1 LPLRVTIFFFT
12 DVTLELELIIALIL
26 LAIALGL
33 QLIAY
38 ARLRE
43 RNKLVRQQS
52 QEIQRQVAELEKR
65 NKELQELSEE
75 RAKLIGLVS
84 HDLKGPFN
92 RIFALVNLM
101 HLSYPDATADQQ
113 EFLGKIQHI
122 SADGLAMVRNLLDKR
137 RIEERGIDLVP
148 ESMNLAA
155 QVTTFVRGF
164 QTVADKKDI
173 RLQLNCPAEIIL
185 EADKLYLNRI
195 IENLLGNAVKFS
207 EKGKNVFIDVTATAT
222 HAVLVVRDEGPG
234 ISPEDQKKLYQNYMR
249 LSARPTGGESSTG
262 LGLSI
267 VKEIVDKMKGDI
279 RCDSQENRGTT
290 FTVRLPLVMED
301 EPARANGNA
310 N

>member
-1 LPLRVTIFFFT
+1 M
-12 DVTLELELIIALIL
+12 TLEIELIIALVL
-26 LAIALGL
+26 LAIALAL
-33 QLIAY
+33 QVAAY

-43 RNKLVRQQS
+43 RNKVVHRQS
-52 QEIQRQVAELEKR
+52 LEIQRQVTELEKR
-65 NKELQELSEE
+65 NQELQELSEE

-101 HLSYPDATADQQ
+101 HLSYPEATADQK

-148 ESMNLAA
+148 EPMNLAA
-155 QVTTFVRGF
+155 HVTAIVKGF

-173 RLQLNCPAEIIL
+173 LLHMDAPAEIIV
-185 EADKLYLNRI
+185 ESDKLYINRI

-207 EKGKNVFIDVTATAT
+207 EKGKNIFVRVEATPT
-222 HAVLVVRDEGPG
+222 HAVVSIRDEGPG
-234 ISPEDQKKLYQNYMR
+234 ISAEDQKKLYQNYMR

-267 VKEIVDKMKGDI
+267 VKEIVDKMKGSI
-279 RCDSQENRGTT
+279 HCDSKEQEGTT
-290 FTVRLPLVMED
+290 FTVRLPLTLED
-301 EPARANGNA
+301 DNR
-310 N
+310 

>member
-1 LPLRVTIFFFT
+1 M
-12 DVTLELELIIALIL
+12 TLERELLIALIL
-26 LAIALGL
+26 LAIALVF
-33 QLIAY
+33 QIIAY

-52 QEIQRQVAELEKR
+52 LEIQRQIEELEKR
-65 NKELQELSEE
+65 NKALQELNEE

-101 HLSYPDATADQQ
+101 HMSYPDATTDQK

-155 QVTTFVRGF
+155 QVAAFVKGF

-173 RLQLNCPAEIIL
+173 KLHVSVPAEVII
-185 EADKLYLNRI
+185 EADKLYINRI

-207 EKGKNVFIDVTATAT
+207 EKGKNVFVSVSTTDT
-222 HAVLVVRDEGPG
+222 HVALAVRDEGPG

-267 VKEIVDKMKGDI
+267 VKEIVDKMNGTI
-279 RCDSQENRGTT
+279 RCDSREHEGTT
-290 FTVRLPLVMED
+290 FTVSLPLVMED
-301 EPARANGNA
+301 EPAQR
-310 N
+310 